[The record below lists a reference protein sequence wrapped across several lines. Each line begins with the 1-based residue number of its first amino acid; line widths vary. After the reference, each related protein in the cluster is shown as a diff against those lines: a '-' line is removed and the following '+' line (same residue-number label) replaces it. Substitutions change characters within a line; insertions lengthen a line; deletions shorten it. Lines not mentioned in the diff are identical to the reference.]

1 MVVHATKLHLPNR
14 RHSSDVAAASLD
26 PHSRS
31 LALLLTDSSL
41 LLYPSI
47 SLSSSPP
54 PPPTGVSPTVSAHAF
69 LRLQPTPA
77 APPRT
82 LLLAAGPLRSSTLL
96 RAWILSDAG
105 PGFAR
110 AALGCSRG
118 QIAGDS
124 ASVLL
129 PLRHGFS
136 VALGGGVNVCA
147 LHSPAER
154 RIWVMAARL
163 AGDGAVGLV
172 KCASI
177 ECTAPIYSMRV
188 CARVL
193 VLGEQDG
200 VRVFPLRPLV
210 KGLPASKKADALKQV
225 DGNGADMERI
235 HASDVNAHGGA
246 SLCNGEIRGFSKT
259 DVADV
264 DDSSGLLI
272 LIFFFFCLKLK
283 MFC

>member
-14 RHSSDVAAASLD
+14 RHFSDVTAASLD
-26 PHSRS
+26 HHSRS
-31 LALLLTDSSL
+31 LALVLSDSSL
-41 LLYPSI
+41 LLYPSL
-47 SLSSSPP
+47 SLSLSPSPP
-54 PPPTGVSPTVSAHAF
+54 PAPTAIPPSVSAHAF

-77 APPRT
+77 ASPRT

-105 PGFAR
+105 PSFAR

-163 AGDGAVGLV
+163 AGDGAVSLV
-172 KCASI
+172 KCVSI
-177 ECTAPIYSMRV
+177 ECTAPIFSMRV
-188 CARVL
+188 CMRVL
-193 VLGEQDG
+193 ILGEQGG

-210 KGLPASKKADALKQV
+210 KGLPASKKADALKQFE
-225 DGNGADMERI
+225 GNGADMGKS
-235 HASDVNAHGGA
+235 HASDVNAPGGA
-246 SLCNGEIRGFSKT
+246 SLCNGETRGFSKT
-259 DVADV
+259 DVV
-264 DDSSGLLI
+264 DDSSGELI
-272 LIFFFFCLKLK
+272 LFFCLK
-283 MFC
+283 